1 LAEIARLWKGRCR
14 LRTSLLDDI
23 ETALRETPQLPNLLF
38 DEELSEKVMF
48 QQERLRQAAW
58 RASKWQADIPTTMAS
73 LDYLDCHRGA
83 WLPMNLIQV
92 R

>member
-1 LAEIARLWKGRCR
+1 
-14 LRTSLLDDI
+14 
-23 ETALRETPQLPNLLF
+23 
-38 DEELSEKVMF
+38 MF

-58 RASKWQADIPTTMAS
+58 RARQWQADIPTTMAS

-92 R
+92 PGSRGRPTAERSAMW